1 MLPIIQACQHLLK
14 FVSASRGGRPSPGK
28 VRNMSLSDLSRIFK
42 AYDVRGVYP
51 DDINET
57 VAERLGA
64 AFAAF
69 AKAPRVIV
77 GRDMRLSSP
86 ALAAAFTQGATRQG
100 AGVIDVG
107 EVSSDA
113 LYFASGK
120 LDAPGAMFT
129 ASHNPPRYNGVKMCL
144 AGAAPIGQD
153 TGLADIR
160 RLAETEL
167 APARAWGAVE
177 NLDVVEDFATHVLS
191 FVKTEDIEPLT
202 VVVDAANGMAG
213 KMVPPLF
220 RRLPVRLV
228 PLYFELDG
236 SFPNHPA
243 DPIQIDNLKDLQK
256 AVLDEKADIG
266 LAFDG
271 DADRVFLVDEK
282 AEPVSGSLTTALV
295 AARILA
301 RSPGAP
307 IVHNLICSRI
317 VPETII
323 ANGGTPIRSRVGHS
337 FIKQIMAE
345 TGAAFGGEHSGHY
358 YFRDNFRADS
368 GMIASMFVLE
378 ALASEG
384 KPLSEV
390 LAPYR
395 KYWNSGERNTEVADP
410 TAKLKELAEAYADGK
425 IDWLDGLTVDYP
437 DWWFNARPSNTEP
450 LLRLNVEATTAELG
464 EARTAELLARIAAR

>member
-1 MLPIIQACQHLLK
+1 
-14 FVSASRGGRPSPGK
+14 
-28 VRNMSLSDLSRIFK
+28 
-42 AYDVRGVYP
+42 
-51 DDINET
+51 
-57 VAERLGA
+57 
-64 AFAAF
+64 
-69 AKAPRVIV
+69 
-77 GRDMRLSSP
+77 MRLSSP
-86 ALAAAFTQGATRQG
+86 ALAAAFIEGATGQGAN
-100 AGVIDVG
+100 VVDIG

-129 ASHNPPRYNGVKMCL
+129 ASHNPPRYNGCKMCL

-153 TGLADIR
+153 TGLAEVR

-167 APARAWGAVE
+167 PPAPTRGTVE
-177 NLDVVEDFATHVLS
+177 TLDIVEDFATHVLS
-191 FVKTEDIEPLT
+191 FVDTDNIKPST
-202 VVVDAANGMAG
+202 VVADAANGMAG

-236 SFPNHPA
+236 TFPNHPA
-243 DPIQIDNLKDLQK
+243 DPIQIENLKALR
-256 AVLDEKADIG
+256 ATVLAEKADIG

-282 AEPVSGSLTTALV
+282 AETVSGSLTTALV

-301 RSPGAP
+301 KNPGAP
-307 IVHNLICSRI
+307 IVYNLICSRI
-317 VPETII
+317 VPETIL
-323 ANGGTPIRSRVGHS
+323 ANGGKPIRSRVGHS

-378 ALASEG
+378 ALGTEN

-395 KYWNSGERNTEVADP
+395 TYWNSGEINTEVRDQ

-464 EARTAELLARIAAR
+464 EAKTSELLARISAR

>member
-1 MLPIIQACQHLLK
+1 
-14 FVSASRGGRPSPGK
+14 
-28 VRNMSLSDLSRIFK
+28 MSLLDLSRIFK

-69 AKAPRVIV
+69 VKAPKVIV

-86 ALAAAFTQGATRQG
+86 ALAGAFTRGVTGQGT
-100 AGVIDVG
+100 GVVDVG

-160 RLAETEL
+160 RLAETEMPP
-167 APARAWGAVE
+167 APAPGTVE
-177 NLDVVEDFATHVLS
+177 KLDVVEDFASHVLS
-191 FVKTEDIEPLT
+191 FVKTEDIPPST
-202 VVVDAANGMAG
+202 IVVDAANGMAG

-243 DPIQIDNLKDLQK
+243 DPIQIENLKDLRK

-295 AARILA
+295 TVRILA
-301 RSPGAP
+301 RNPGAP
-307 IVHNLICSRI
+307 IVHNLIVS
-317 VPETII
+317 
-323 ANGGTPIRSRVGHS
+323 GGTPIRSRVGHS
-337 FIKQIMAE
+337 FIKQVMAE

-410 TAKLKELAEAYADGK
+410 TAKLKELAEAHADGK

-464 EARTAELLARIAAR
+464 EARTAELIARIAAP